1 MLGLGV
7 LILLLSW
14 DGKIDRVEGVALFA
28 LVPVFLW
35 FSMKRGTWTDFDF
48 GSAMMDREKQH
59 IGLRFIAGSI
69 AVVLGSVLL
78 VQNAVHLARAMGVPE
93 LVIGLTLVAVGTS
106 LPELITAVSASLQG
120 HGDMAVGNVMGA
132 NVLNIA
138 WVLGGA
144 SPHYSLGYRAAIFRS
159 GFTVHAFTD
168 AYVFASRPMEA
179 RHGTQG
185 GARSSCG
192 IRVLPDA
199 HVRLL
204 CLRMSGPEKQFSLA
218 VVYRYIKC

>member
-35 FSMKRGTWTDFDF
+35 FSMKRGTWADFDF

-144 SPHYSLGYRAAIFRS
+144 SLITPLGIERQSFVLDFPFMLLLMLMFLLLALWKRGMGRRA
-159 GFTVHAFTD
+159 GLV
-168 AYVFASRPMEA
+168 VP
-179 RHGTQG
+179 
-185 GARSSCG
+185 CG

-199 HVRLL
+199 HVRIL
-204 CLRMSGPEKQFSLA
+204 CLRMSGPEK
-218 VVYRYIKC
+218 